1 MKVTR
6 DHGMNRTWS
15 MHRIGDVRMYLLL
28 LLLLLL
34 LFDDK
39 TFTLTTGPRLHDGSW
54 LSKKLLS

>member
-1 MKVTR
+1 V
-6 DHGMNRTWS
+6 
-15 MHRIGDVRMYLLL
+15 LL